1 MELANIEKLLE
12 KYFEATTTVQEEQ
25 VLQQYFTQD
34 NVAPHLQE
42 YQPMFQLFTNLQEE
56 KYTRNVPLQP
66 RKNYLKWISVAAV
79 FVLMSGIAIKSL
91 TTVKPTDQI
100 TEAEAQEAFMQFKQS
115 MTLVSESFNNGANH
129 INHLNQFTETTNK
142 IFRIENN

>member
-1 MELANIEKLLE
+1 MELANIEKLLD

-25 VLQQYFTQD
+25 ELQLYFSQD

-42 YQPMFQLFTNLQEE
+42 YQSMFQHFANLKGEQ
-56 KYTRNVPLQP
+56 YTKNVPLQP

-79 FVLMSGIAIKSL
+79 LIFMSAIGITQYK
-91 TTVKPTDQI
+91 DY
-100 TEAEAQEAFMQFKQS
+100 TEREEARIAYAQFKET
-115 MTLVSESFNNGANH
+115 MTLVSENFNTGASS

-142 IFRIENN
+142 IFITQNN

>member
-1 MELANIEKLLE
+1 MELANIEKLLD

-25 VLQQYFTQD
+25 ELQLYFTQS

-42 YQPMFQLFTNLQEE
+42 YQPMFQHFANLKGEQ
-56 KYTRNVPLQP
+56 YTRNVPLKP

-79 FVLMSGIAIKSL
+79 FIFMSTIGITSYVDALEREKAKL
-91 TTVKPTDQI
+91 
-100 TEAEAQEAFMQFKQS
+100 AYAQFKES
-115 MTLVSESFNNGANH
+115 MTLVSESFNTGASH

-142 IFRIENN
+142 IFITENN

>member
-1 MELANIEKLLE
+1 MELANIENLLE

-25 VLQQYFTQD
+25 TLQLYFSQD

-42 YQPMFQLFTNLQEE
+42 YQPMFQHFANLRGEQS
-56 KYTRNVPLQP
+56 TRNVPLKP

-79 FVLMSGIAIKSL
+79 FLL
-91 TTVKPTDQI
+91 TTGLFFNEWNEQRL
-100 TEAEAQEAFMQFKQS
+100 ASEAFEDFKTT
-115 MTLVSESFNNGANH
+115 MTMVSKNFNNGASH

-142 IFRIENN
+142 IFITENN